1 MRRLTGV
8 RMRVAIKEK
17 GLVERVEGRPEVSRL
32 KVKKAED
39 SLPFD
44 AVKGMSP
51 RHLASGA

>member
-8 RMRVAIKEK
+8 RMGVAIKEK
-17 GLVERVEGRPEVSRL
+17 GLVERVDGRPEVSRL
-32 KVKKAED
+32 KVKNAEV

-44 AVKGMSP
+44 GVKGLSP